1 MEQHDRDASFERP
14 DAGGRAVEP
23 GTKERRQ
30 LRPGQVIKTGLKLLL
45 ACLVAGWLLSVLG
58 TDALGFLRWLSQVL
72 HGSIDLLR
80 NFFAWSVDFARG
92 FVEWSVSYILL
103 GAVVVVPF
111 FLIRLA
117 WRQLKRR

>member
-1 MEQHDRDASFERP
+1 MEQPDRDAPFDQP
-14 DAGGRAVEP
+14 DAGGPAVEP
-23 GTKERRQ
+23 GVPARRQ
-30 LRPGQVIKTGLKLLL
+30 LRPGRMAKTALKLLL
-45 ACLVAGWLLSVLG
+45 ACLVAGWLLSILG

-80 NFFAWSVDFARG
+80 DFFAWSVDFARG
-92 FVEWSVSYILL
+92 FIEWSVSYILL

-117 WRQLKRR
+117 WRQLRRR